1 MKAPIRQ
8 LVEALDSCLHFLP
21 DARVRQGREYRWLHS
36 AEIEAAVLHYG
47 AWVNFW
53 GIGCF
58 LAAVFVPLLMICPV
72 LFPESPFGVSP
83 LAFVSFL
90 LCFPAVMLAVKFAGD
105 AFICLAANAVLR
117 FAPGAGCSVKP
128 RAWSFRELRESY
140 AWYCGVPRYWLRRVN
155 RVLFLMAGLGVCAA
169 CFLCR

>member
-36 AEIEAAVLHYG
+36 AEIQAQVLHYG

-58 LAAVFVPLLMICPV
+58 LAVAIVPPALIG
-72 LFPESPFGVSP
+72 LFLYSQSPFGVSP
-83 LAFVSFL
+83 LSILSFL

-105 AFICLAANAVLR
+105 AFICLAANAVQR
-117 FAPGAGCSVKP
+117 VAPGAGCTVKP
-128 RAWSFRELRESY
+128 QSWSFRELRESY
-140 AWYCGVPRYWLRRVN
+140 AWYCGVPRYWVRRVN

-169 CFLCR
+169 CFLNR